1 MKKFKLASL
10 LVLTITTVVFSLS
23 ACYASDIPDHEHVF
37 SEATCTTPRTC
48 ECGETE
54 GEALGHTLVADSAI
68 DPTCTETGV
77 TIEVDSLESVV
88 LNNTAS
94 TIARIAT
101 VKVLYVG

>member
-1 MKKFKLASL
+1 MPAPGRLCPGIL
-10 LVLTITTVVFSLS
+10 RRITL
-23 ACYASDIPDHEHVF
+23 
-37 SEATCTTPRTC
+37 C